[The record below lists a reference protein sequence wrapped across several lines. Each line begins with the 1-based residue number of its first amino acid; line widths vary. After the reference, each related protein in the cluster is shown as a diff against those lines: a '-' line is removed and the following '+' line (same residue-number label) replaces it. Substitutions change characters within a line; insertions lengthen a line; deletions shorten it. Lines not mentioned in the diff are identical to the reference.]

1 MRAPNGMP
9 STRWVDIAWRV
20 INSVQEDRV
29 LLISAGVTFYGLLA
43 LFPAPAALIALFGLF
58 ANPVAINDQ
67 LAQLSGFLPAGALEI
82 VADQI
87 KRIAAHSG
95 STLSLAFGFGTNR
108 FSLGRQRRPG
118 RRDAIMAQRGNEGHG
133 LPVIVRHL
141 AFEEPAALAPTT
153 QRRHVGLGPSLV
165 ERQSFKKKPCAPASR
180 IDLTLRVDACAGG
193 GIKVASTRGGWSSS
207 TSKLR
212 PASRSRRRLDWT
224 RLR

>member
-1 MRAPNGMP
+1 MITSATPMRAPNGMP

-95 STLSLAFGFGTNR
+95 STLSLAFGFGLIV
-108 FSLGRQRRPG
+108 SLWGANAGQGAEMRSWRS
-118 RRDAIMAQRGNEGHG
+118 
-133 LPVIVRHL
+133 
-141 AFEEPAALAPTT
+141 AAM
-153 QRRHVGLGPSLV
+153 
-165 ERQSFKKKPCAPASR
+165 
-180 IDLTLRVDACAGG
+180 
-193 GIKVASTRGGWSSS
+193 KVMVCQ
-207 TSKLR
+207 
-212 PASRSRRRLDWT
+212 
-224 RLR
+224 